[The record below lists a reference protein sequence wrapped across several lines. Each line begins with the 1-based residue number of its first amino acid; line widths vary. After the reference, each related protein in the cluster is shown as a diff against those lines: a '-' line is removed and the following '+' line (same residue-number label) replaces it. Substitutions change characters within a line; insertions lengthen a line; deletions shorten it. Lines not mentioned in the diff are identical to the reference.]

1 MMIKTIEEEHKNMN
15 LDEHKDVKHM
25 KNTEEEVKK
34 PRTFNYELNEEK
46 AKTKLLKGAM
56 KPMHMDIEVKT
67 TCVNLRFD
75 DGSFKEV
82 VLPLLRNWSKKDK
95 EPFEFMGAMIR
106 VVESDDGEDNIKNHI
121 DKKMVVMYDKHKI
134 VLHGYNGTQNLIV
147 QGKQF
152 QKFALNV
159 LKPYFSRKIEEFGDD
174 IDSFNTKVQIA
185 LGKPKIKINNKKEH
199 KKFPC
204 PHCKVKSSTVGDLKM
219 HLKSSHS
226 FITKKKKSLTLNEDL
241 SLLDESL
248 SDKEETLSVLPS
260 KEPVIECDWDPCG
273 YKSSDKGIMMKHI
286 DEEHIGILK
295 QKYLGEKN
303 AKGKAELDTDDEQM
317 HSHTQFE
324 EIQGE
329 NISLQESVLICG
341 TCAKSF
347 EYEREFSEHLCEHTT
362 SNSFKCISCELTFQT
377 TRDLDSHETEHVSQN
392 CNQYVEP
399 LITSV
404 VGSEAESVS
413 CHFCLKIF
421 KNLADLEVHI
431 ENVHTVNL
439 TKHQVDAANEI
450 LIEQNE
456 ICFKCEKCNFIGNAS
471 DLETHIDKKHGK
483 IISCKDCGINFS
495 DEDILNE
502 HEGRKH
508 NKQPYPCDVCG
519 LVLANST
526 LLQEHKITI
535 HKQSCRYCNFTA
547 KTSED
552 LEEHLIYHHEEYII
566 LHSMAKQMDR
576 ISAQFNTV
584 ETFGKQLS
592 TYETFMADIL
602 SVLKSLQEG
611 QNVMKQEL
619 FILRNSQHNTKK
631 KDLKER
637 SPDPVSPPPQVEPSV
652 SSEQRASTPT
662 PTPSGS
668 KSSSS
673 TRSPSN
679 VLFVGDSIANSLDT
693 KAISKVTNVNITKV
707 KAFSSVKEEVSK
719 IAKQAAKFPHQ
730 NFTDVCQ
737 KELNKRDVD
746 ILIMQGGSV
755 DITNINTRDNATEH
769 FDFFNEETL
778 TSAETSLKNNQNL
791 QKVVILKQTP
801 RYDNNTLD
809 PLQIKPALSD
819 IFNNKL
825 TDLWMK
831 SSLKSK
837 IHVGSH
843 NIECTGGIREAR
855 YRCTLSGRYDG
866 VHLYGPSGM
875 KAYTNS
881 VLEILKRASIITN
894 DCPPCPQFQYQN
906 RWSVVPSTRRCYS
919 SEQDKDIRYKNNRNQ
934 FNSRKNVNHNRYEVL
949 SQAYQG
955 NF

>member
-1 MMIKTIEEEHKNMN
+1 M
-15 LDEHKDVKHM
+15 
-25 KNTEEEVKK
+25 
-34 PRTFNYELNEEK
+34 
-46 AKTKLLKGAM
+46 
-56 KPMHMDIEVKT
+56 
-67 TCVNLRFD
+67 
-75 DGSFKEV
+75 
-82 VLPLLRNWSKKDK
+82 
-95 EPFEFMGAMIR
+95 
-106 VVESDDGEDNIKNHI
+106 
-121 DKKMVVMYDKHKI
+121 
-134 VLHGYNGTQNLIV
+134 
-147 QGKQF
+147 
-152 QKFALNV
+152 
-159 LKPYFSRKIEEFGDD
+159 
-174 IDSFNTKVQIA
+174 
-185 LGKPKIKINNKKEH
+185 
-199 KKFPC
+199 
-204 PHCKVKSSTVGDLKM
+204 
-219 HLKSSHS
+219 
-226 FITKKKKSLTLNEDL
+226 
-241 SLLDESL
+241 
-248 SDKEETLSVLPS
+248 LPS

-576 ISAQFNTV
+576 IGAQFNTV

-592 TYETFMADIL
+592 TYETFMTDIL

-611 QNVMKQEL
+611 
-619 FILRNSQHNTKK
+619 S
-631 KDLKER
+631 R
-637 SPDPVSPPPQVEPSV
+637 S
-652 SSEQRASTPT
+652 
-662 PTPSGS
+662 
-668 KSSSS
+668 
-673 TRSPSN
+673 
-679 VLFVGDSIANSLDT
+679 
-693 KAISKVTNVNITKV
+693 
-707 KAFSSVKEEVSK
+707 
-719 IAKQAAKFPHQ
+719 
-730 NFTDVCQ
+730 
-737 KELNKRDVD
+737 
-746 ILIMQGGSV
+746 
-755 DITNINTRDNATEH
+755 
-769 FDFFNEETL
+769 
-778 TSAETSLKNNQNL
+778 
-791 QKVVILKQTP
+791 
-801 RYDNNTLD
+801 Y
-809 PLQIKPALSD
+809 
-819 IFNNKL
+819 
-825 TDLWMK
+825 
-831 SSLKSK
+831 
-837 IHVGSH
+837 
-843 NIECTGGIREAR
+843 
-855 YRCTLSGRYDG
+855 
-866 VHLYGPSGM
+866 LY
-875 KAYTNS
+875 
-881 VLEILKRASIITN
+881 
-894 DCPPCPQFQYQN
+894 
-906 RWSVVPSTRRCYS
+906 
-919 SEQDKDIRYKNNRNQ
+919 
-934 FNSRKNVNHNRYEVL
+934 
-949 SQAYQG
+949 
-955 NF
+955 